1 MDDSDDASDLA
12 LMARVAKGDETAYR
26 TLSRRHVGAMLGLAR
41 LNPWLARRLATG
53 SLAAGLLRICFDWG
67 VHSLGS
73 GD

>member
-1 MDDSDDASDLA
+1 MRWILWLLVGLA
-12 LMARVAKGDETAYR
+12 LVLAILLAT
-26 TLSRRHVGAMLGLAR
+26 AMLGLAR